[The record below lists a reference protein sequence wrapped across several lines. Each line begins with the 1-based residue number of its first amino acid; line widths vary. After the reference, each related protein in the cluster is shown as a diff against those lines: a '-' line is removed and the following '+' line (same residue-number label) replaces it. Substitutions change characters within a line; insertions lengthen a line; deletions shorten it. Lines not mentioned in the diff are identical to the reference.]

1 MTPTPEHIVENCLV
15 AEIEAV
21 LDSLAPR
28 YDLIGSSTCQV
39 GTGYGAHVEATLIF
53 KLKVKQEEAAPRGRR
68 RPMMPIPPKNKTL
81 TRTTVSAVSSK

>member
-15 AEIEAV
+15 AEIQAV

-53 KLKVKQEEAAPRGRR
+53 KLKVKQEAEIDKRIRR
-68 RPMMPIPPKNKTL
+68 SPMTPIYAKK
-81 TRTTVSAVSSK
+81 